1 MNLQKLKKLNLKQPK
16 YIFPMVILLP
26 LLGLIYYVAE
36 TFTGKGE
43 TAQNGVI
50 TDSINMSLPDAR
62 TKEFDGKM
70 AAMNRS
76 FADGNALT
84 AIDALGDEIEQKD
97 TIGSGYNDKEL
108 TEIERVNAERLRQ
121 MKAQQELQRSHAENM
136 RSLNSSRGGGGYGGR
151 GGSQQSELNDY
162 ARELE
167 NIQNRSMER
176 QRKYYEE
183 QERKDKEAEAEE
195 RRQRQEMIDALTG
208 NTKKKNRKPEEKAEI
223 VEKVKDANSEKFNTV
238 TSIENVDEPLIKAMI
253 DKTTKAREGTRLRF
267 KLLDDVSVK
276 GLKLKKG
283 SYLYGIVTGFGQQR
297 VKANITS
304 ILVGNK
310 FIKVNLSVYDND
322 GMEGFYVP
330 ESTIREMVKDASSN
344 IANQQLNFDMSGE
357 TGISGEMIALQA
369 LQNMYRSASSAVSS
383 NIRKNKA
390 RIKYN
395 TIVYLI
401 NTDSS
406 NN

>member
-1 MNLQKLKKLNLKQPK
+1 MDLQKLKKINFRQPK

-36 TFTGKGE
+36 TFSGSSG
-43 TAQNGVI
+43 TAKNGVV

-62 TKEFDGKM
+62 LSEMDGKM
-70 AAMNRS
+70 AAMNKR
-76 FADGNALT
+76 FADGDAFT
-84 AIDALGDEIEQKD
+84 AVDALGDEIQQKD
-97 TIGSGYNDKEL
+97 TVANGYNEGEMS
-108 TEIERVNAERLRQ
+108 EIDHVKAARLRELE
-121 MKAQQELQRSHAENM
+121 AQREIQQSHAENM
-136 RSLNSSRGGGGYGGR
+136 RRLNSSSNSYSGER
-151 GGSQQSELNDY
+151 SQQSELNDY

-183 QERKDKEAEAEE
+183 QDRKDKEAEAEE

-208 NTKKKNRKPEEKAEI
+208 RSKKKDQKPEEKPEI
-223 VEKVKDANSEKFNTV
+223 VQKVKDANSEKFNTV
-238 TSIENVDEPLIKAMI
+238 SSKDNVDEPLIKAMI

-304 ILVGNK
+304 ILIGNK
-310 FIKVNLSVYDND
+310 FIKVNLAVYDND

-330 ESTIREMVKDASSN
+330 ESTFREMVKDASSN
-344 IANQQLNFDMSGE
+344 VANQQLQFDTSGE

-369 LQNMYRSASSAVSS
+369 LQNIYQSTSSAVSN

-390 RIKYN
+390 KIKYN

-401 NTDSS
+401 NTESS
-406 NN
+406 N

>member
-16 YIFPMVILLP
+16 YIFPLVILLP

-43 TAQNGVI
+43 TAQNGVV

-162 ARELE
+162 AREIE

-208 NTKKKNRKPEEKAEI
+208 NTKKKNQKPEEKAEI

-238 TSIENVDEPLIKAMI
+238 SSAENVDEPLIKAMI

-330 ESTIREMVKDASSN
+330 ESTFREMVKDASSN

-401 NTDSS
+401 NTDAS
-406 NN
+406 ND